1 MHKAKL
7 FQEGQHQAVLLP
19 EEFCFEGDSVA
30 IKRVG
35 KAVVLL
41 PCNEPW
47 STLFDSL
54 AQFSP
59 DFMDERNQPDL
70 SR

>member
-1 MHKAKL
+1 MQQAKL

-19 EEFCFEGDSVA
+19 EEFRFEGNCVA

-47 STLFDSL
+47 SSFFKSL
-54 AQFSP
+54 TQFSP

-70 SR
+70 SC

>member
-1 MHKAKL
+1 MQQAKL
-7 FQEGQHQAVLLP
+7 LQKGQSQVVLLP
-19 EEFCFEGDSVA
+19 NEFRFEGDSVA

-41 PCNEPW
+41 PHNEPW
-47 STLFDSL
+47 STFFESL

-70 SR
+70 SG